1 MSRERRSNFS
11 LIILACILGFSVGI
25 FISYMRNE
33 NFNSDIM
40 KNHSYEQQENS
51 NIYGK
56 VRLQGEEPPVSSA
69 SNRVMPSVVGIVAN
83 NFSETYN
90 RYVTEVGSGVIIDD
104 SGIILTNNHVAGY
117 NSKSVNVSLYD
128 GRESSAK
135 ILWADATL
143 DLSIIKINLDNL
155 VTSEFGDSDEVLI
168 GETAIAIGNPLGL
181 KFQRSVTA
189 GIISA
194 INRSIEVDKG
204 VFMEDLIQT
213 DASINP
219 GNSGGPLININ
230 GEVIGI
236 NTVKVKSAE
245 GIGFAVP
252 VNIVKP
258 IIKSIKENGEFR
270 TPIIGIVGLDK
281 NMISY
286 DGKAFNR
293 GIYIYDVGRN
303 TPAHEAG
310 LKRGDIILSINDIEV
325 NTIVKMK
332 EIFYNEGVGG
342 TVTINVQRAAGVE
355 KITVKLAEASS

>member
-1 MSRERRSNFS
+1 MPRERKSNFG
-11 LIILACILGFSVGI
+11 LIVIACILGFAVGI
-25 FISYMRNE
+25 FISYMKNQ
-33 NFNSDIM
+33 NFDNDIR

-51 NIYGK
+51 SIYGK
-56 VRLQGEEPPVSSA
+56 IRLQGEEPPISSA
-69 SNRVMPSVVGIVAN
+69 ANRVMPSVVGIVAS

-104 SGIILTNNHVAGY
+104 SGIILSNNHVAGY
-117 NSKSVNVSLYD
+117 NSRSVNVSLFD
-128 GRESSAK
+128 GREISAK

-143 DLSIIKINLDNL
+143 DLSIIKIDLDNL
-155 VTSEFGDSDEVLI
+155 VTSDLGDSDEVLI
-168 GETAIAIGNPLGL
+168 GETAVAIGNPLGL

-245 GIGFAVP
+245 GIGFAAP

-281 NMISY
+281 NMIGY

-293 GIYIYDVGRN
+293 GIYIYEVGKN
-303 TPAHEAG
+303 TPAYRGG
-310 LKRGDIILSINDIEV
+310 LKRGDIILSINNIEV

-332 EIFYNEGVGG
+332 EIFYNQGVGS
-342 TVTINVQRAAGVE
+342 TVNISVQTAAGVKE
-355 KITVKLAEASS
+355 LKVKLAEAS